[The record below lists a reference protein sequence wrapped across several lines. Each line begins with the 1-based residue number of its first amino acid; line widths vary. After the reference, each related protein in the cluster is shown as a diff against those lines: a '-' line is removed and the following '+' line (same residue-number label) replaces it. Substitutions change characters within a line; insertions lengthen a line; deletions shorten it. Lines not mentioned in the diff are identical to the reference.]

1 MSEAATGL
9 FNTAPVFPRLVLDE
23 TLKRAR
29 VETSEGTAV
38 RVTSA
43 TADLTP
49 ITDALGTQQDPSTT
63 PTVIGLLKNLI
74 ANGGGGGAGS
84 TYPVFKSFLCALQYT
99 AEEEITSFPF
109 DITLEDNLLTIFN
122 DPETHYPVPT
132 TAPDWATTILLFD
145 HHLAGMCLI
154 NNTDKVGFQTVFSRV
169 GRVGD
174 DYDSSDNNIALGVA
188 SYTLMPTWQD
198 GKWHLSFS
206 RGNNDFIG
214 FDTTDPATTLEG
226 VKNGY
231 YDGWGGV
238 DMYALFLDTNPLS
251 ISGGGGGSGGEAIS
265 TYSLTL
271 NNTTVTNIAAP
282 TEDPP
287 SSDDQ
292 TLITVS
298 YRRGLPVK
306 LSNDLVNN
314 QSTTVAK
321 EGSVNLES
329 GFSITLP
336 EWTELI
342 KLGITNSGG
351 YMDYVTMAADVN
363 KNYVSVTGAGTIDV
377 YSYNASTKDFTFVSG
392 GDSIRI
398 LSLRVEGKTTI

>member
-1 MSEAATGL
+1 MSEATTGL

-29 VETSEGTAV
+29 VETSEGVAV

-43 TADLTP
+43 AADLTP
-49 ITDALGTQQDPSTT
+49 ITDALGTQQDPAET

-74 ANGGGGGAGS
+74 ANGGGGGGGGGAN
-84 TYPVFKSFLCALQYT
+84 TTLQVPRIQIYDQLSLGGYDPGWGYLQIT
-99 AEEEITSFPF
+99 FTLNNEAITSFP
-109 DITLEDNLLTIFN
+109 
-122 DPETHYPVPT
+122 
-132 TAPDWATTILLFD
+132 DWADYIGFYSMQNGYLGVCKLKDNGSNKIIVLEVNARAMPSDPMQGMNLQLNKDYVKIELDEVIGTPTVP
-145 HHLAGMCLI
+145 LAITFTGW
-154 NNTDKVGFQTVFSRV
+154 NEDWAAGTDPSVTYYDSHYYADFIPFVFSL
-169 GRVGD
+169 
-174 DYDSSDNNIALGVA
+174 SS
-188 SYTLMPTWQD
+188 
-198 GKWHLSFS
+198 
-206 RGNNDFIG
+206 
-214 FDTTDPATTLEG
+214 FD
-226 VKNGY
+226 V
-231 YDGWGGV
+231 
-238 DMYALFLDTNPLS
+238 
-251 ISGGGGGSGGEAIS
+251 SGGGGGGGGEAIS

-271 NNTTVTNIAAP
+271 NNVTVTDITAP

-292 TLITVS
+292 TLVTVS
-298 YRRGLPVK
+298 YRRNLPVQ

-321 EGSVNLES
+321 EASVNLETD
-329 GFSITLP
+329 FSITLP

-363 KNYVSVTGAGTIDV
+363 KSYVSVTGAGTIDV

>member
-1 MSEAATGL
+1 MSEATTGL

-29 VETSEGTAV
+29 VETSEGVAV

-43 TADLTP
+43 AADLTP
-49 ITDALGTQQDPSTT
+49 ITDALGTQQDPMET

-74 ANGGGGGAGS
+74 ANGGGSGGGSS
-84 TYPVFKSFLCALQYT
+84 TYPLFKSFLCRISKQIPAN
-99 AEEEITSFPF
+99 ASFPYEF
-109 DITLEDNLLTIFN
+109 DLDDNVVSIAPDPVSGDYNIPVTIPEWTQYIFIFHQSLSGKCFIDNTPAVQSGWQGYFTTATCSDGGTGNFFLEVSSFMLTPSYNDNKWKLTIEEGRRDSFAYASGSPSITN
-122 DPETHYPVPT
+122 DTYFHGEDWMDFYVLCLNVDPV
-132 TAPDWATTILLFD
+132 
-145 HHLAGMCLI
+145 
-154 NNTDKVGFQTVFSRV
+154 
-169 GRVGD
+169 
-174 DYDSSDNNIALGVA
+174 
-188 SYTLMPTWQD
+188 
-198 GKWHLSFS
+198 
-206 RGNNDFIG
+206 
-214 FDTTDPATTLEG
+214 
-226 VKNGY
+226 
-231 YDGWGGV
+231 
-238 DMYALFLDTNPLS
+238 S
-251 ISGGGGGSGGEAIS
+251 ISGGGGGGGGEAVS

-314 QSTTVAK
+314 QSTMVAK
-321 EGSVNLES
+321 EASVNLES

-398 LSLRVEGKTTI
+398 LSIRVEGKTTI